1 MESILS
7 MTAEQGAEAGKS
19 LSFEKVWATLDRI
32 SKEAD
37 KRQEETDKAIKEL
50 VAAYKEDDKQP
61 EKVDKWQEDAD
72 KRQKEAEKRQQE
84 LDKSI
89 KELVDE
95 RKKAEKRQE
104 ELNKQMRETDRKI
117 SKLGGGLWD
126 MIDSIVINDIVDKFR
141 ELGFIFTITYHE
153 NIIRDEKNQ
162 IFADIDAGLENNDKV
177 ILIKVKSKPTNNDVD
192 EHIEQI
198 EKVRR
203 HADLH
208 GDRRKLLGA
217 IVGMVIRDDVRK
229 YILEHGFYV
238 IISAEDTLDIIEPK
252 GEYQPREW

>member
-1 MESILS
+1 MEDILS
-7 MTAEQGAEAGKS
+7 MTAEQAAEVGKS

-32 SKEAD
+32 SEEAKKRQEESEKWQREAEKRQEEAD
-37 KRQEETDKAIKEL
+37 KRQE
-50 VAAYKEDDKQP
+50 
-61 EKVDKWQEDAD
+61 
-72 KRQKEAEKRQQE
+72 E

-89 KELVDE
+89 KELVEE
-95 RKKAEKRQE
+95 RKKTD
-104 ELNKQMRETDRKI
+104 KQMKETDRQL
-117 SKLGGGLWD
+117 SKLGGGFWD

-141 ELGFIFTITYHE
+141 ELGFVFTITYHE

-162 IFADIDAGLENNDKV
+162 IFVDIDAGLENKDKV
-177 ILIKVKSKPTNNDVD
+177 ILIKVKSKPTKNDVD

-238 IISAEDTLDIIEPK
+238 IISSEDSLNVIEPK